1 MINTGPILV
10 ALLTTGIAFWYFNI
24 RSCSKC
30 IVLNPHCDLIKY
42 IVYPNQEL
50 NKKIDV

>member
-1 MINTGPILV
+1 MINTSPILV

-30 IVLNPHCDLIKY
+30 IVLHPKCDSIKCT
-42 IVYPNQEL
+42 IYPNQEL
-50 NKKIDV
+50 NTD